1 VDLARPDEVSGP
13 AAHALSLRY
22 RSGTPGD
29 AEEVATLLEVENGR
43 RADLDELRGL
53 LGAWPSVLAHDGDR
67 LVGAFYSRG
76 FSPDMIELRNTIVA
90 AEHRRAGVG
99 AEMARRF
106 EAEARSRGYR
116 AMIGVNCWLHRGAT
130 REGASAAR
138 GFWVRMGWSIVFA
151 TDGSAV
157 VAKHL

>member
-1 VDLARPDEVSGP
+1 MTEARAALAAPR
-13 AAHALSLRY
+13 LRY
-22 RSGTPGD
+22 RSGTPAD
-29 AEEVATLLEVENGR
+29 AESVAAFLEAENGR
-43 RADLDELRGL
+43 AMDVDELRRL
-53 LGAWPSVLAHDGDR
+53 LGAWPSVLAEDRGR

-76 FSPDMIELRNTIVA
+76 FAPDIIELRNTLVA
-90 AEHRRAGVG
+90 ADQRRSGAG

-106 EAEARSRGYR
+106 EQEARALGFR
-116 AMIGVNCWLHRGAT
+116 AMIGVNCRLHKGAT

-138 GFWVRMGWSIVFA
+138 GFWLRMGWTIVFA

>member
-1 VDLARPDEVSGP
+1 MSEIGAALHASGV
-13 AAHALSLRY
+13 RC
-22 RSGTPGD
+22 RRGTPAD
-29 AEEVATLLEVENGR
+29 AEAVAALLETENGR
-43 RADLDELRGL
+43 AMDVDELRGL
-53 LGAWPSVLAHDGDR
+53 LGEWPSVLAEDRGR

-76 FSPDMIELRNTIVA
+76 FAPDMIELRNTLVA
-90 AEHRRAGVG
+90 ADHRRSGVG

-106 EAEARSRGYR
+106 EDEARARGFQ
-116 AMIGVNCWLHRGAT
+116 AMIGVNCRLHPGAT

-138 GFWVRMGWSIVFA
+138 GFWLQMGWTIVFA